1 MPGRGL
7 VPLLYVRFAGPP
19 GMRAAF
25 YQGQARERAFDAPVQ
40 VGMRPG
46 YLYRVRLSNL
56 PGLPDVSL
64 YPTLEVFGSL
74 PALPGVNPGAY
85 AAPVVLTPDDVERAL
100 AGVLVTKVVYLEHP
114 DRAPPAGTLPGEV
127 PEAPVPPGR
136 DIMAEAWDLGRPVL
150 VLRLGGR
157 VPPPE
162 ELVRQPVYG
171 TILFPGEKVL
181 AQPRLPPCLPCGDRP
196 FCDPVIG
203 CRPPEECVHDGG
215 DRGVRAGID
224 AEGNLLGLDPEDTVA
239 AYTDGHGRRRLT
251 CSNRVCLCVPHFAVL
266 RAELPLAAAGTVI
279 GPGDTTAVRAQ
290 EQARLNVPSLEVERS
305 KQLQALAGRLRP
317 SVNRNSV
324 GVGRVLQVQVLNGR
338 ELVVGPIELLG
349 TRRVQ
354 QLTEVER
361 VRLLRQVEL
370 ALQLSLVEGLKATR
384 QVYGTAVVG
393 RVEGGPQVVVGTL
406 EARDLTVCCFEAPC
420 PPDRPLVLVKCA
432 DRHSAQ
438 PGDVVTFT
446 LRYSNLG
453 GRPITDVAVSDSLS
467 GRLEYVP
474 GSAQSDRDAVL
485 TLQENEAGSVIL
497 HWEVGGRLL
506 PGDSGTLRFQVRVR

>member
-1 MPGRGL
+1 
-7 VPLLYVRFAGPP
+7 
-19 GMRAAF
+19 MRATF
-25 YQGQARERAFDAPVQ
+25 YQGPARERVFDAPVQ

-46 YLYRVRLSNL
+46 YLYRIQLSNL
-56 PGLPDVSL
+56 PGLPDLSL
-64 YPTLEVFGSL
+64 YPTLEVLGSL
-74 PALPGVNPGAY
+74 PTLPGVSPGAY
-85 AAPVVLTPDDVERAL
+85 AAPVVLTPDDIERAE
-100 AGVLVTKVVYLEHP
+100 AGVLITKVVYLEHP

-127 PEAPVPPGR
+127 REETVPPRG

-162 ELVRQPVYG
+162 ELVRQSVYG

-181 AQPRLPPCLPCGDRP
+181 ARPRVPPCLPCGNRP

-203 CRPPEECVHDGG
+203 CRPLEECIHDGG
-215 DRGVRAGID
+215 DRGIRAGID

-239 AYTDGHGRRRLT
+239 AYTDSHGRRRLT
-251 CSNRVCLCVPHFAVL
+251 CSNRVCLCVPYFAVL
-266 RAELPLAAAGTVI
+266 RAELPLAAAGMVLGPSGTTV
-279 GPGDTTAVRAQ
+279 VRAQ
-290 EQARLNVPSLEVERS
+290 GQAQLNLPSLEVERY

-317 SVNRNSV
+317 SINRNSV
-324 GVGRVLQVQVLNGR
+324 AIGRLLQVQMLNGR
-338 ELVVGPIELLG
+338 QLVVGPIELLG
-349 TRRVQ
+349 TKRVQ
-354 QLTEVER
+354 ELTEVER
-361 VRLLRQVEL
+361 VRLLRQVEF

-393 RVEGGPQVVVGTL
+393 RVEGAQIVVGTL
-406 EARDLTVCCFEAPC
+406 ETRDLTVCCFETPC
-420 PPDRPLVLVKCA
+420 PPDKPLVLVKCA
-432 DRHSAQ
+432 DKHSAQ

-446 LRYSNLG
+446 LRYTNLG
-453 GRPITDVAVSDSLS
+453 GRPIADVAVSDSLS

-506 PGDSGTLRFQVRVR
+506 PGDTGTLRFQVRVR